1 MIPQLYTDKLF
12 EKARKWQK
20 LQTTGY
26 LSSSPPSS
34 PLFRLLLSL
43 FLYSPPPLLSLS
55 SLSHFSPPYPSPSP
69 PHPNPILL
77 TRPHILTS
85 GSGALVASSWVRVLE
100 SCRRDKHA
108 VMRHDAVMRHNA
120 VMKHNAVMR
129 QNVCWAHGMR
139 NPQWGYMCSA
149 NSAFSTTCESA

>member
-1 MIPQLYTDKLF
+1 MAEAADHRVPLL
-12 EKARKWQK
+12 
-20 LQTTGY
+20 
-26 LSSSPPSS
+26 LSTFFSSLPSS
-34 PLFRLLLSL
+34 PLPLPLLTS
-43 FLYSPPPLLSLS
+43 SSPPPPLLSLS

-85 GSGALVASSWVRVLE
+85 GSGAPVASSWVRVLE

>member
-1 MIPQLYTDKLF
+1 MAEAADHRVPLL
-12 EKARKWQK
+12 
-20 LQTTGY
+20 
-26 LSSSPPSS
+26 LSTFFSSLPSS
-34 PLFRLLLSL
+34 PLPLPLLAS
-43 FLYSPPPLLSLS
+43 SSPPPPLLSLS
-55 SLSHFSPPYPSPSP
+55 SLSHLSP

-85 GSGALVASSWVRVLE
+85 GSGAPVASSWVRVLE

-120 VMKHNAVMR
+120 VMKHNALVR
-129 QNVCWAHGMR
+129 QNVRWAHGMM

>member
-12 EKARKWQK
+12 EKARKRQK
-20 LQTTGY
+20 LHTTGY
-26 LSSSPPSS
+26 LSSSPLHLPLSS
-34 PLFRLLLSL
+34 FL
-43 FLYSPPPLLSLS
+43 FLYSPPPPPLLFPSR
-55 SLSHFSPPYPSPSP
+55 FSPPYPSPSP
-69 PHPNPILL
+69 HPDPILL

>member
-43 FLYSPPPLLSLS
+43 FLYSPPPLPLLPIPFFS
-55 SLSHFSPPYPSPSP
+55 SLSFT
-69 PHPNPILL
+69 L
-77 TRPHILTS
+77 
-85 GSGALVASSWVRVLE
+85 SS
-100 SCRRDKHA
+100 S
-108 VMRHDAVMRHNA
+108 
-120 VMKHNAVMR
+120 
-129 QNVCWAHGMR
+129 
-139 NPQWGYMCSA
+139 S
-149 NSAFSTTCESA
+149 